1 MRYFDTFNGWENGVN
16 GAELSI
22 YVRQLPKD
30 FGAKFWGG
38 LKSWLNFRPWKVRFD
53 KGKEVKYA
61 EQVKSLYCKSISD
74 EKENKALEC
83 V

>member
-1 MRYFDTFNGWENGVN
+1 MEPSCRFTWDNCRKILGRNFVEASNHDSIFDPEK
-16 GAELSI
+16 S
-22 YVRQLPKD
+22 
-30 FGAKFWGG
+30 G
-38 LKSWLNFRPWKVRFD
+38 LIK
-53 KGKEVKYA
+53 VKYA